1 MLKLDAEDS
10 DADDMDKPL
19 ASEKQQQKQATTNAS
34 ENNASPANAKPA
46 MKAAD
51 WNSAFLKSLNN
62 TNDGPVEVSL
72 VILIFYS

>member
-72 VILIFYS
+72 VFLIFYT